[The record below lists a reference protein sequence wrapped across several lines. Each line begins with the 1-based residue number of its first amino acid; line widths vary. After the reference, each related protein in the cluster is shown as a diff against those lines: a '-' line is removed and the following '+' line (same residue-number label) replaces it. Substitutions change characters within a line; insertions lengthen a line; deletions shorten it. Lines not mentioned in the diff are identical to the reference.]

1 MIYQIVKTTSLII
14 ITNTKKSEI
23 NFNIKHVLKNKLYKL
38 HINNKKKKNIILI
51 KHYLTHDNI

>member
-1 MIYQIVKTTSLII
+1 MTYQIVKTTSLII
-14 ITNTKKSEI
+14 ITNAKESEI
-23 NFNIKHVLKNKLYKL
+23 NFNIKHMLEDKLYKL